1 MNNRVPDKGV
11 FGLDWNGERRSVPYS
26 IAMFVH
32 GSLKERDSFFGG
44 KIMYIPLNCHVQNH
58 YIMYLKKKKMRLTFV
73 SSAWSFVF
81 SSPTNGQ

>member
-32 GSLKERDSFFGG
+32 GSLKETGQFFWRENNLYTFKLSCAKPLHYVFK
-44 KIMYIPLNCHVQNH
+44 KINCV
-58 YIMYLKKKKMRLTFV
+58 
-73 SSAWSFVF
+73 
-81 SSPTNGQ
+81 